1 MVPEVRGRH
10 RRPGYGEKNPLR
22 LAQANGCRQSD
33 WETCA
38 GTVELRTSQA
48 GERPLLPRF
57 LGPDQGHDLPPPGH
71 QICKQPGLLV
81 SQRLWLDPG
90 HRRKTCNHLRVDLG
104 ALASASAKERT
115 CAGLT
120 TTTGRPTAGS
130 VAAARISKPP
140 SPPAPPPWRQTRECD
155 RALPRAQTPRG
166 GSASPSATAIP
177 FIRDTAD
184 VELLGGSRSELER
197 GCLTGG

>member
-71 QICKQPGLLV
+71 QIGKQPGLLV

-90 HRRKTCNHLRVDLG
+90 SSPHNVQSPPRRFVGLG
-104 ALASASAKERT
+104 ALAQRIGEGAHLRRV
-115 CAGLT
+115 T

-140 SPPAPPPWRQTRECD
+140 SPPAPP
-155 RALPRAQTPRG
+155 RG
-166 GSASPSATAIP
+166 GKPGNAIELSLGLKRP
-177 FIRDTAD
+177 EVGRPPHPPPRSLSYEIRQM
-184 VELLGGSRSELER
+184 LSY
-197 GCLTGG
+197 